1 MYSLKLKGIFPPL
14 VTPLKK
20 NLDLDTEALAKLIE
34 NVISGKVNGI
44 VLLGSIGENAGLTK
58 EIRHQVIISAVEIIS
73 KRVPILVNITSSSYQ
88 ESLQMATFA
97 CELGADYVVLAP
109 PFYYSMNQ
117 GELITYV
124 KMMADRIP
132 VPLVLYN
139 VPQYTKT
146 VIEPESVEKLS
157 KHKNIT
163 GIKDSS
169 GDMVSLHELLAFKND
184 HNFSILIGTEML
196 LGEGVLYG
204 CDGGINGGANIFPE
218 LYVGMYEA
226 ALKKDIKKMQE
237 LQEWIRKIR
246 KNIYQVADS
255 PMSII
260 IGLKYALSL
269 KGICSA
275 QMAMPVYVEL
285 TDHKKK
291 IIEDFLNEF
300 EQCNFI

>member
-1 MYSLKLKGIFPPL
+1 MYSLTLKGIFPPL
-14 VTPLKK
+14 VTPLTDD
-20 NLDLDTEALAKLIE
+20 LELDTEALARLIE
-34 NVISGKVNGI
+34 NALSGRISGI
-44 VLLGSIGENAGLTK
+44 VLLGSIGENAGLTN
-58 EIRHQVIISAVEIIS
+58 EIRHQVITAAVGIIS
-73 KRVPILVNITSSSYQ
+73 KRVPIIVNITSSSYKV
-88 ESLQMATFA
+88 SLQMATYA
-97 CELGADYVVLAP
+97 CKQGADYIILAP

-117 GELITYV
+117 AELITYI

-132 VPLVLYN
+132 VPLILYN

-157 KHKNIT
+157 KHKNIA

-169 GDMVSLHELLAFKND
+169 GDMVRLHEILALKND

-196 LGEGVLYG
+196 LGEGVLCG

-218 LYVGMYEA
+218 LYVKMYEA
-226 ALKKDIKKMQE
+226 ALKKDIRKMQV

-255 PMSII
+255 PMNII
-260 IGLKYALSL
+260 IGLKYALSI

-275 QMAMPVYVEL
+275 RMAMPVYADL

-291 IIEDFLNEF
+291 IIKEFINEF
-300 EQCNFI
+300 EQCNLI